1 MLIFQTTYFKDQ
13 LKITKTSSFITFIIY
28 GVQVDEYTTFE

>member
-13 LKITKTSSFITFIIY
+13 LKITKTSSFITLIIY
-28 GVQVDEYTTFE
+28 GVQVNEYTTIK